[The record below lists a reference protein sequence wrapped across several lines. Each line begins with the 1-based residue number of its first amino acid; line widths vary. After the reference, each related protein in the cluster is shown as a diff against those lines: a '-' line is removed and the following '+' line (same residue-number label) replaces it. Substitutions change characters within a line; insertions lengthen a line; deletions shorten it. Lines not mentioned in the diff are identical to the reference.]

1 MFEFLK
7 RIMPQSMETV
17 STRDLEGLLSTGKIT
32 LLDVRSPQE
41 YRRGHIRQAR
51 NLPLDRIGTYHGS
64 KVKTIYVICQ
74 SGMRSKRAAHLLKE
88 KGYRV
93 VNVRGGMAA
102 YQGKTIGGK

>member
-17 STRDLEGLLSTGKIT
+17 STSDG
-32 LLDVRSPQE
+32 
-41 YRRGHIRQAR
+41 GHIRQAR
-51 NLPLDRIGTYHGS
+51 NLPLDRIWTYQGP
-64 KVKTIYVICQ
+64 KGEVVYVICQ

>member
-7 RIMPQSMETV
+7 RILPQSMETV
-17 STRDLEGLLSTGKIT
+17 STSDLEGLLSAGKIT

-74 SGMRSKRAAHLLKE
+74 SGMRSKRASQQLRKM
-88 KGYRV
+88 GYDAI
-93 VNVRGGMAA
+93 NVKGGMTT

>member
-32 LLDVRSPQE
+32 LLDVRTAQE
-41 YRRGHIRQAR
+41 YRGGHIRQAR
-51 NLPLDRIGTYHGS
+51 NLPLDRIGTYQGP
-64 KVKTIYVICQ
+64 KGEVVYVICQ

-93 VNVRGGMAA
+93 ANVRGGMAA